1 MKKNTLFDIIKE
13 NELGA
18 LGSLSRKDINDIVD
32 RLIKKLDSLDMS
44 LDMIYGS
51 LSGADPLSTA
61 AKQRAF
67 GRLARPKQMYK
78 VTSEAQLNDL
88 IKREITNTLEEARL
102 NKAQLDRQLE
112 LHTKEVDKLV
122 RAIEA
127 EEDPKRKKQLAKK
140 LKKADER
147 EGKIF
152 QLVKKMD
159 RQLEPAEKK
168 DLYSRLKNSDSKIA
182 NTLGAAAKTIWPKWA
197 AMYGKGESDSE
208 SLSPT
213 DTKRKKNQEEYEKRR
228 AAALAKRKTDFSKDP
243 ETPEEAAPEETPGE
257 EATPEKPSKTDA
269 PVSLFKGQGALYQRL
284 YSSLAAAVGAQSK
297 RDKNDVEQVVK
308 FIMKD
313 LSAQLRHN
321 KIKVQENQLIE
332 ALTQALAEMVRTPAA
347 AAQSVEAYKEKFKE
361 IEKLRKKHKDDP
373 KKLRTL
379 DMDEEAMKSAYA
391 EFKKSYKAGGA
402 ATDITS
408 KSQRRVTPEKGVLQV
423 GKAAGGKLKG
433 WKGGVLDQETI
444 TKLIVK
450 NLKPFIAKALKA
462 RGREDIRIQENKEL
476 DSIIEAIINEMQST
490 Q

>member
-18 LGSLSRKDINDIVD
+18 LGTLSRKDINDIVD

-61 AKQRAF
+61 ARQRAF
-67 GRLARPKQMYK
+67 GRLAKPKQMYK

-88 IKREITNTLEEARL
+88 IEKEIVEEFLGFGA
-102 NKAQLDRQLE
+102 KA
-112 LHTKEVDKLV
+112 KEK
-122 RAIEA
+122 RAIKYLKNVN
-127 EEDPKRKKQLAKK
+127 DPK
-140 LKKADER
+140 
-147 EGKIF
+147 
-152 QLVKKMD
+152 
-159 RQLEPAEKK
+159 EKK
-168 DLYSRLKNSDSKIA
+168 DLYQKWKSSDSKMA
-182 NTLGAAAKTIWPKWA
+182 KALAKAAETIWPEMA
-197 AMYGKGESDSE
+197 AMYDKGESDSKPSSAAE
-208 SLSPT
+208 RS
-213 DTKRKKNQEEYEKRR
+213 KKRR
-228 AAALAKRKTDFSKDP
+228 REKFSDIEKWKKDGTK
-243 ETPEEAAPEETPGE
+243 EPEETPGE
-257 EATPEKPSKTDA
+257 EAEAAPEEAKPEKPSKTDA

-308 FIMKD
+308 LIMKD

-433 WKGGVLDQETI
+433 WKGGALDQETI

-476 DSIIEAIINEMQST
+476 DSIIEVIINEMQST

>member
-13 NELGA
+13 NELGV
-18 LGSLSRKDINDIVD
+18 LGTLSRKDINDIVD

-61 AKQRAF
+61 ARQRAF
-67 GRLARPKQMYK
+67 GRLAKPKQMYK
-78 VTSEAQLNDL
+78 VTSEAQLKDL
-88 IKREITNTLEEARL
+88 IEKEIIEEFLGFGA
-102 NKAQLDRQLE
+102 KAKQ
-112 LHTKEVDKLV
+112 K
-122 RAIEA
+122 RAIKYLKSVT
-127 EEDPKRKKQLAKK
+127 DPK
-140 LKKADER
+140 
-147 EGKIF
+147 
-152 QLVKKMD
+152 
-159 RQLEPAEKK
+159 EKK
-168 DLYSRLKNSDSKIA
+168 DLYQKWKSSDSKMA
-182 NTLGAAAKTIWPKWA
+182 KVLAKAAETMWPEMA
-197 AMYGKGESDSE
+197 AMYDKGESDSKPSSAAE
-208 SLSPT
+208 KDAEWLH
-213 DTKRKKNQEEYEKRR
+213 KKFPEIEKFKKEK
-228 AAALAKRKTDFSKDP
+228 AAREKG
-243 ETPEEAAPEETPGE
+243 EAAPEEAPGE
-257 EATPEKPSKTDA
+257 EAEAAPEEAKPEKPSKTDA

-308 FIMKD
+308 LIMKD

-433 WKGGVLDQETI
+433 WKGGALDQETI

-476 DSIIEAIINEMQST
+476 DSIIEVIINEMQST